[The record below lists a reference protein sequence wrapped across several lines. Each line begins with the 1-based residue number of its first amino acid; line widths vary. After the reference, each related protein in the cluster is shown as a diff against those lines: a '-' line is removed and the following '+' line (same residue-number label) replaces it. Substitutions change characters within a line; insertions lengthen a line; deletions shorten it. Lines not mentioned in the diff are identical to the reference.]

1 MKPISGSYKQT
12 CGDMGDRFSKPQEQ
26 SDSTHPRVVMKLRET
41 QFPKVQWYLE
51 RFGKKLENWQGRVHR
66 TKDDFTASY
75 RDQ

>member
-51 RFGKKLENWQGRVHR
+51 RFGK
-66 TKDDFTASY
+66 
-75 RDQ
+75 